1 MDTTELTRAL
11 RDATADVA
19 PRHGFTAAVVRGGR
33 RRRTRTRIVIATGAT
48 AVTALAVTSTY
59 VLWPD
64 PTPGATQSAD
74 PRLKAPTQGDLAGDT
89 QFLNAAA
96 HAWRDG
102 LPHSWNASRGI
113 FDDLRGTPHVYW
125 AGNTPAGPAAVVMQQ
140 AYFHPHGD
148 LSPDQFNQFQTL
160 IGLVAKD
167 PADGVLKLVYDQ
179 YQPKGFGPSG
189 YFQFGP
195 GDRTLL
201 IVDNG
206 TPLYWSATPITTQD
220 GRVTRSWERMT
231 IVGGVTMADVPE
243 NIEAGD
249 IRVVARATPP
259 APDDKNFDGLVLLEP
274 SSTYLKFAKEGAQS
288 LSPNSMTDNRLHWS
302 GEQAQLMRVGAPYEK
317 VPSDLSSFFSD
328 ALDHAGLTDIGG
340 MSRAL
345 GLWHVLAGLPD
356 GRAILVSE
364 LQQDSKPSHIFSVV
378 LNPDGTVRG
387 GVRNGTVDPKAVLP
401 VRVQL
406 PETGG
411 WIVADY
417 GKTLR
422 YRTAPDAPWQDAG
435 RDAALLPWN
444 TVQVQVGTQVVDLK
458 S

>member
-1 MDTTELTRAL
+1 MT
-11 RDATADVA
+11 
-19 PRHGFTAAVVRGGR
+19 F
-33 RRRTRTRIVIATGAT
+33 
-48 AVTALAVTSTY
+48 
-59 VLWPD
+59 
-64 PTPGATQSAD
+64 
-74 PRLKAPTQGDLAGDT
+74 
-89 QFLNAAA
+89 
-96 HAWRDG
+96 
-102 LPHSWNASRGI
+102 
-113 FDDLRGTPHVYW
+113 
-125 AGNTPAGPAAVVMQQ
+125 
-140 AYFHPHGD
+140 
-148 LSPDQFNQFQTL
+148 
-160 IGLVAKD
+160 
-167 PADGVLKLVYDQ
+167 
-179 YQPKGFGPSG
+179 
-189 YFQFGP
+189 
-195 GDRTLL
+195 
-201 IVDNG
+201 VD
-206 TPLYWSATPITTQD
+206 
-220 GRVTRSWERMT
+220 
-231 IVGGVTMADVPE
+231 GVTMADVPE

-259 APDDKNFDGLVLLEP
+259 APDDKSFDGLVLLEP

-302 GEQAQLMRVGAPYEK
+302 GEQASLMRVGAPYDK
-317 VPSDLSSFFSD
+317 VPSDLANFFSD
-328 ALDHAGLTDIGG
+328 AVDHAGLTDIGG

-345 GLWHVLAGLPD
+345 GQWHVLAGLPD

-435 RDAALLPWN
+435 HDAALLPWN
-444 TVQVQVGTQVVDLK
+444 TVQVQVDSQVVDLNG
-458 S
+458 